1 MDIIA
6 VKISVVLRRK
16 YKNQHNFLKLTLLQ
30 DERRLLSQNE
40 AFEQIRKNSARGKA
54 MDDK

>member
-16 YKNQHNFLKLTLLQ
+16 YKNQHNFLRLTLLQ